1 MTKRQLKIIIIGSI
15 IILTQVVLFRNYL
28 PYLSHKIVVKGIK
41 CTCPDAKVIKGEG
54 YLKSITPDSLKR
66 YNLIYSEIYF
76 EKGISTS
83 YDPMGVHQYIVTGKV
98 IGKESISEG
107 DEHYYPL
114 FRIDD
119 YYDAFLHNIF
129 KWIIRVLLFIE
140 LIVLIAMV
148 KRKRNDA

>member
-1 MTKRQLKIIIIGSI
+1 MTKKQLTLIIGAIIIIA
-15 IILTQVVLFRNYL
+15 QVVLFRNYL
-28 PYLSHKIVVKGIK
+28 PFLSHKIVVKGIS
-41 CTCPDAKVIKGEG
+41 CTCPDAEVINGEQ
-54 YLKSITPDSLKR
+54 YLRSVTPDSLKK
-66 YNLIYSEIYF
+66 YDLNYSEIYF
-76 EKGISTS
+76 EKGISTTS
-83 YDPMGVHQYIVTGKV
+83 DPMGVHQYIVTGQV

-129 KWIIRVLLFIE
+129 KWIIRGLLIIELFI
-140 LIVLIAMV
+140 LFGMV